1 MTIIV
6 MGHIKTVPGDLA
18 KMTELLAAHV
28 EKVRAEEG
36 CELYAF
42 AVDVADP
49 DLLHISERWA
59 SVEALGAH
67 GEAPHQTAF
76 GRARGDF
83 GIVDFSVK
91 AWDGTFWRTLR
102 GE

>member
-6 MGHIKTVPGDLA
+6 MGHIKTAPGDLA
-18 KMTELLAAHV
+18 KMTALLAAHV
-28 EKVRAEEG
+28 EKVRAEAG

-59 SVEALGAH
+59 SVEALAAH
-67 GEAPHQTAF
+67 GEAPHQKAF
-76 GRARGDF
+76 GRALGDF
-83 GIVDFSVK
+83 TIVDFSVK